1 MAEGKQVRGIALP
14 YLRAWR
20 HSKGLSQREL
30 GEMSG
35 VQYSQISRIERHGQH
50 VTPLTIKR
58 LAAAL
63 GIKRETLIG
72 HNPARQPG
80 APSDDTFTT

>member
-1 MAEGKQVRGIALP
+1 MGVEKQVRGIALP

-20 HSKGLSQREL
+20 QRKGLSQREL
-30 GEMSG
+30 GELAG
-35 VQYSQISRIERHGQH
+35 VQYSQISRIERQGQH

-63 GIKRETLIG
+63 GISREALIADD
-72 HNPARQPG
+72 PARQ
-80 APSDDTFTT
+80 